1 MTQKSYI
8 GVVDGKVVLIQGIY
22 DSDFE
27 THQQANPAIT
37 FIENTFGLTEVDGY
51 LYDEEKKTVARDPD
65 WTPPEPPPEPVP
77 VPPSRH
83 IAAGA
88 LYLRF
93 TFAERAGILLAG
105 TVNPAADAKT
115 QQLQAQVATLRA
127 DLLSSRTIDLDG
139 AGLATGL
146 AMLNGLKVLEAD
158 WKDRVLLAPITDAE
172 RQFGQG

>member
-1 MTQKSYI
+1 MQKIYI

-27 THQQANPAIT
+27 THQQANPSIT

-51 LYDEEKKTVARDPD
+51 LYDAKKKTVKRDPD
-65 WTPPEPPPEPVP
+65 WTPPAPPPELVLA
-77 VPPSRH
+77 PPSRH

-93 TFAERAGILLAG
+93 TFAERAAILLAG

-146 AMLNGLKVLEAD
+146 GMLASLKVLDAD
-158 WKDRVLLAPITDAE
+158 WKDRVQLAPITDAE
-172 RQFGQG
+172 RQFGQS